1 MAPNG
6 RVLRRKYEPAVPPSG
21 RFTFSPASHSIGD
34 VTRRVQDLALGLV
47 LATINVVSL
56 LPYRGQQHPL
66 GVALILVALQGVPLI
81 WRRRFPIPV
90 IVVIGSARVAYDV
103 AGFTLAP
110 FPLGPAL
117 AIFTVFERSCLV
129 WRWVTGVLSVA
140 GITISLSSPGHD
152 EPYTA
157 IYQGLIF
164 VTAMAAGQI
173 SRARRA
179 SLQAQTTR
187 ADRAEAELELRAANE
202 RMTIARELH
211 DVVAHHVSLIA
222 VQAEAAA
229 SLLPGQ
235 PDRAR
240 SSVDIIASTA
250 RQALAELRRVLGVL
264 RAPASSSVSAPSSSP
279 APSAVPAPS
288 SAPAPSLADLDA
300 LLDQIRGAGLE
311 VECTVSGEEFP
322 LAPGVGL
329 TAFRV
334 VQEALT
340 NTIRHSTAGSAAVA
354 LEYSP
359 GQVTVAVTDRGSAR
373 APSAAPVRAPSAAPV
388 RAPSAASAAPV
399 RAAAANG
406 SGSGYGL
413 AGIAERVASCGGHLA
428 VGPDPD
434 GGFSVIARLPS
445 S

>member
-1 MAPNG
+1 
-6 RVLRRKYEPAVPPSG
+6 
-21 RFTFSPASHSIGD
+21 

-56 LPYRGQQHPL
+56 LPYRGQQHPAW
-66 GVALILVALQGVPLI
+66 VAFVLVALQGVPLI
-81 WRRRFPIPV
+81 WRRRFPVPV
-90 IVVIGSARVAYDV
+90 IMVIGAARVAYDV
-103 AGFTLAP
+103 AGFTFAP
-110 FPLGPAL
+110 VPLGPAL
-117 AIFTVFERSCLV
+117 GVFTVFERSGLV
-129 WRWVTGVLSVA
+129 WRWVTGVLSAV
-140 GITISLSSPGHD
+140 GIAISLSAPGHD
-152 EPYTA
+152 EPYQA
-157 IYQGLIF
+157 IYQGLI
-164 VTAMAAGQI
+164 VATAVAAGLI
-173 SRARRA
+173 SRAQRA
-179 SLQAQTTR
+179 SLRAQTIR

-202 RMTIARELH
+202 RMAIARELH
-211 DVVAHHVSLIA
+211 DVVDHHVSLIA

-229 SLLPGQ
+229 SLLPAQ

-240 SSVDIIASTA
+240 SSVDIISSTA

-264 RAPASSSVSAPSSSP
+264 RAPASSS
-279 APSAVPAPS
+279 
-288 SAPAPSLADLDA
+288 APAPSLADLGA

-373 APSAAPVRAPSAAPV
+373 APSAAPVRA
-388 RAPSAASAAPV
+388 ASAAPA
-399 RAAAANG
+399 RAPAANG